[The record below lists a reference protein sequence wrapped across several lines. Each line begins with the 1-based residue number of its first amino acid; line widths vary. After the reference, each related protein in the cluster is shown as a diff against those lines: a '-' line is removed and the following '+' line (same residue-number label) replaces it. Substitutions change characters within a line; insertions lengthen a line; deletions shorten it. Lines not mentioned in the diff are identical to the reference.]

1 MNEALSLI
9 GDVGFPIAIALIA
22 GFFIFLTIKYILESV
37 IGQVNGIHGI
47 VQALDNRVKTM
58 NHDIVRLDCTM
69 CAVLGI
75 ATAIN
80 EYGFPI
86 VATVGLLYMIHFIWN
101 FITNNIKAKLAE
113 ASVTL
118 IALID
123 RIRMLDNDII
133 RLQQKLDTAIE
144 LREQKNEN
152 IVDSD

>member
-1 MNEALSLI
+1 ME
-9 GDVGFPIAIALIA
+9 
-22 GFFIFLTIKYILESV
+22 
-37 IGQVNGIHGI
+37 GI
-47 VQALDNRVKTM
+47 VA
-58 NHDIVRLDCTM
+58 
-69 CAVLGI
+69 AV
-75 ATAIN
+75 N

-133 RLQQKLDTAIE
+133 RLQQKLDTVIE

>member
-1 MNEALSLI
+1 ME
-9 GDVGFPIAIALIA
+9 
-22 GFFIFLTIKYILESV
+22 
-37 IGQVNGIHGI
+37 
-47 VQALDNRVKTM
+47 
-58 NHDIVRLDCTM
+58 
-69 CAVLGI
+69 GI
-75 ATAIN
+75 AAAVS

-113 ASVTL
+113 ANTTL

-133 RLQQKLDTAIE
+133 RLQQKLDTVIE
-144 LREQKNEN
+144 LSEQKNEN